1 MQNRSLRSLYFA
13 QRAAVPAVGS
23 PLAPARD
30 IAQLRHILN
39 FTWRENSPRKTSD
52 MPRRVRRNFK
62 EIFFIIFEYEKR
74 ERRYFALSQDFGLLA
89 GIEPTLRDNTLS
101 PF

>member
-1 MQNRSLRSLYFA
+1 
-13 QRAAVPAVGS
+13 PAVGS

-52 MPRRVRRNFK
+52 MPRRVIGNKFFVLTILIMVDFK
-62 EIFFIIFEYEKR
+62 AHF
-74 ERRYFALSQDFGLLA
+74 L
-89 GIEPTLRDNTLS
+89 
-101 PF
+101 